1 MKNIKFKHSK
11 LAFLL
16 GLVFTIVLSC
26 DRELSDEAVFA
37 KFPNTGEIFTDAPV
51 GLTDQFF
58 VSFDPATGANTEGFD
73 VDNNVAFEG
82 NSSIVIDVPSGT
94 DPNGVYIG
102 GIFRDRGEGRDLT
115 GYDALTFWA
124 QGSTTAIV
132 EQVGFGTTFGDNF
145 PVGFVGDNYATT
157 IKNIELST
165 KWRKYIIPI
174 PDASKLVQ
182 ETGLFLFSANSNVN
196 GGVGYRFWIDELK
209 FEKLGNIAQPRPA
222 MLGGENVN
230 ETTFIGTTINLSD
243 RGLTQTYNL
252 GSGLNQTA
260 TVAAKYFTF
269 ESSNTDVATVNEL
282 GIVTVRDSGMAT
294 ITASI
299 AGVKAEGSLIIESIG
314 NFNGAP
320 TPTRDPANVISV
332 FSDAYTNV
340 PVDYFNGFFLD
351 GFQTTQ
357 GGSPPLTLGNGQVI
371 NYTELNFVAIGTFF
385 DVAPLNLTEMT
396 HIHVDINVQEAI
408 DSGDYINLELL
419 NSVGNNE
426 TSGSVRINSNELVS
440 NQWVGIDIPLDDFGL
455 ASRNAIG
462 LLFFISDGT
471 ISNIFVDNVY
481 YYRE

>member
-1 MKNIKFKHSK
+1 MTYLF
-11 LAFLL
+11 
-16 GLVFTIVLSC
+16 GLIFVMASSC

-37 KFPNTGEIFTDAPV
+37 KFPNTAEIFTDDPV

-73 VDNNVAFEG
+73 VDNSVAYEG

-94 DPNGVYIG
+94 DPDGVYIG
-102 GIFRDRGEGRDLT
+102 GIFRDRGEGRNLT

-124 QGSTTAIV
+124 KASTTAIV
-132 EQVGFGTTFGDNF
+132 EQVGFGTTFGDDL
-145 PVGFVGDNYATT
+145 PLGVVEDKYATT

-165 KWRKYIIPI
+165 KWRKYIVPI

-182 ETGLFLFSANSNVN
+182 EKGLFLFSANSNVN
-196 GGVGYRFWIDELK
+196 EGVGYKFWIDELK

-222 MLGGENVN
+222 MLGGEDVN
-230 ETTFIGTTINLSD
+230 ETSFIGTTINLGD

-252 GSGLNQTA
+252 ASGLNQTA
-260 TVAAKYFTF
+260 DVAAVYFTF
-269 ESSNTDVATVNEL
+269 ESSNTDVATVSES
-282 GIVTVRDSGMAT
+282 GIVTVRDSGTAT

-340 PVDYFNGFFLD
+340 PVDYYNGFFLD

-357 GGSPPLTLGNGQVI
+357 GGAPPLTLGSGQVI

-385 DVAPLNLTEMT
+385 NVTPLNLTDMT
-396 HIHVDINVQEAI
+396 HLHVDINVQEAV
-408 DSGDYINLELL
+408 DSGDYIILELL

-426 TSGSVRINSNELVS
+426 TSGSVRINDNQLAS
-440 NQWVGIDIPLDDFGL
+440 NQWVGIDIPLADFGL
-455 ASRNAIG
+455 ASRNSIG